1 MSGVGN
7 VPKLRFP
14 GFEGDWE
21 ERKFKD
27 LYDVTSSKRVYQD
40 QWKSKGIPFYR
51 AREIAIMSEGGHPS
65 KIIYISEALYDEY
78 ARHFGAIEQNDILVT
93 GVGTLGK
100 AYVVKSNDRF
110 YFKDGNIIWF
120 KNKNKANSI
129 FIKLLFSNQSIIKQV
144 FDNAG
149 GSTVGTYTIEE
160 AKNTKVTIPSN
171 AEQTK
176 IADFLGLIDKKIT
189 KQDEKV
195 SALEQYKKGLMQK
208 IFSRRIRFKNDK
220 GKDYP
225 EWESSAL
232 GVIANIL
239 MGQSPSSKTYNQTN
253 IGVPLIQGNADI
265 VNRKTNPTR
274 FTNEPTKVC
283 NKGDLLMTVRAPVG
297 YIGKAD
303 HNACIGRGV
312 CAIQPKQ
319 NNEYLYQYLLFIEKN
334 WRNIEQGSTF
344 TAVGR
349 TDVSKI
355 AIPHPT
361 LPEQTKIANFLSL
374 YDRKIEKEKGK
385 LEALREQ
392 KKGLLQQMF
401 V

>member
-1 MSGVGN
+1 MSN

-14 GFEGDWE
+14 GFEGEWGEKKLGEITNKTGVKYNNQKEYGVYSISNKYGFILQE
-21 ERKFKD
+21 EQF
-27 LYDVTSSKRVYQD
+27 
-40 QWKSKGIPFYR
+40 
-51 AREIAIMSEGGHPS
+51 EGGRLGGLD
-65 KIIYISEALYDEY
+65 KALYQIVNSGEFAYNPARINVGSIALLENEVGGIVSSLYVCFKLTPEVGKLFFKQYIKTYAFRVGVLRNTEGSVREY
-78 ARHFGAIEQNDILVT
+78 LFYDNL
-93 GVGTLGK
+93 
-100 AYVVKSNDRF
+100 SN
-110 YFKDGNIIWF
+110 I
-120 KNKNKANSI
+120 A
-129 FIKLLFSNQSIIKQV
+129 LFFPDAV
-144 FDNAG
+144 
-149 GSTVGTYTIEE
+149 
-160 AKNTKVTIPSN
+160 
-171 AEQTK
+171 EQTK
-176 IADFLGLIDKKIT
+176 IANFLTHLDKKIT

-195 SALEQYKKGLMQK
+195 ATLEQYKKGLMQK
-208 IFSRRIRFKNDK
+208 IFSQKLRFKGDE
-220 GKDYP
+220 GRDYP

-232 GVIANIL
+232 GVIANVL

-297 YIGKAD
+297 YIGKSD

-349 TDVSKI
+349 TDVSKV

-361 LPEQTKIANFLSL
+361 LPEQTKIATFLSL
-374 YDRKIEKEKGK
+374 YDRKIEKEKAK

-392 KKGLLQQMF
+392 KKGLLQSMF